1 MANTLSALNPEVWK
15 PIVQDYLNNMLIA
28 RQVCNTKCEALLS
41 SGDQVNF
48 PFINDVRVQSYAQ
61 GTDLVA
67 DAIAATQSSLIVDQS
82 KAAIFVMDPVQEKQ
96 ALANY
101 GMQLAYQSAYV
112 LKNNID
118 QHMLATGVTGAAGT
132 VVGGTLDASTMY
144 SKMTDVR
151 AVLSRQNAT
160 DGELFAVL
168 DPERIALVEQSF
180 VANGFNLA
188 DSTLKNGFAGNLNG
202 FRVYTSNNLKYSV
215 TLTMDTQP
223 TNLDT
228 ITVYGVTWTWVTD
241 GTAANPGEINIG
253 ADLADAKAIL
263 VSAINGTAP
272 PAVGDYVDVSVA
284 NRRVYQNAQ
293 VTEAA
298 FGGNLSVFTAFGKI
312 SASETFTAATNVF
325 GTETSN
331 LLFGRMGA
339 ISLAMQMMPD
349 LYIREEPLQLAKNYI
364 THTLWGDKVFTRD
377 EKRLVKMSINA

>member
-1 MANTLSALNPEVWK
+1 MANTLSALNPELWK
-15 PIVQDYLNNMLIA
+15 PIIQDYLNNMLIA
-28 RQVCNTKCEALLS
+28 REVCNTKCEALLN

-48 PFINDVRVQSYAQ
+48 PFINDVRVQSYSQ
-61 GTDLVA
+61 GTDLTA
-67 DAIAATQSSLIVDQS
+67 DAITATQSSLIVDQS
-82 KAAIFVMDPVQEKQ
+82 KVAMFVMDPVQEKQ

-118 QHMLATGVTGAAGT
+118 QHMLNTGVTAAAGT
-132 VVGGTLDASTMY
+132 VVGGALTAATMY

-188 DSTLKNGFAGNLNG
+188 DTTLKNGFAGNLNG

-215 TLTMDTQP
+215 PLTLATPTVGDTV
-223 TNLDT
+223 LA
-228 ITVYGVTWTWVTD
+228 YGVTWTW
-241 GTAANPGEINIG
+241 AANGAAALPGEVSVG
-253 ADLADAKAIL
+253 ANAAAGQANL
-263 VSAINGTAP
+263 VLAINGGATGA
-272 PAVGDYVDVSVA
+272 ATYIDTSVD

-293 VTEAA
+293 VNATA
-298 FGGNLSVFTAFGKI
+298 FVANVSTITAFGKI
-312 SASETFTAATNVF
+312 SGSLPVNVGANVGF

-331 LLFGRMGA
+331 MLFGRMGA
-339 ISLAMQMMPD
+339 ISLAMQMMPN

-377 EKRLVKMSINA
+377 EKRLVKMSFDA